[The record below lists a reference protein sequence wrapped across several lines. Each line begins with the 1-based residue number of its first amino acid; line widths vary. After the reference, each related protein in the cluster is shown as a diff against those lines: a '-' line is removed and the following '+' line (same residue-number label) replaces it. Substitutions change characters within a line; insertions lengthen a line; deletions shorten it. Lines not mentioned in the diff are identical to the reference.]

1 MANIG
6 LFTVGTTWTKIS
18 DVTSSSYAVG
28 ATYLI
33 QNIGFPTLMLCES
46 PTQPTNAD
54 VGFRAN
60 TDDKILYTCKSGE
73 YLWVKSYKE
82 TAKFNIAEGE

>member
-6 LFTVGTTWTKIS
+6 KFEVGTTWTQIS
-18 DVTSSSYAVG
+18 TVTGASYLVG
-28 ATYLI
+28 ASYLI
-33 QNIGFPTLMLCES
+33 QNVGYPTLMLCES
-46 PTQPTNAD
+46 PTQSTGD

-73 YLWVKSYKE
+73 YLWVKAYAN
-82 TAKFNIAEGE
+82 TAEFNIAEEE